1 MTPWWQ
7 GADEAV
13 FRQLHLIWRHP
24 ALDPIFR
31 LLTDPGKL
39 LVPLLLILLGALWME
54 RRRGLIALVVLVA
67 TIAVADQTSAKLL
80 KPAFARSRPSVALA
94 DSKPLFGV
102 RGSYSFPSV
111 HATNSFAAALVL
123 DAVFPGGRAALLTV
137 AGLVS
142 YSRIYVG
149 DHWPSDTL
157 AGALWGSLIGLA
169 GRFGFRRLAGPARRP
184 RGERAAGTPSGAP

>member
-13 FRQLHLIWRHP
+13 FRQLHLVWRHP

-39 LVPLLLILLGALWME
+39 LLPILLILLGALWME
-54 RRRGLIALVVLVA
+54 RRRGLIALLVLAA
-67 TIAVADQTSAKLL
+67 TIAVADQTSAKVL
-80 KPAFARSRPSVALA
+80 KPFFARSRPSAVVS
-94 DSKPLFGV
+94 DSQPLFGV

-123 DAVFPGGRAALLTV
+123 DAVFPGGRAAFLTV

-149 DHWPSDTL
+149 DHWPSDTV

-169 GRFGFRRLAGPARRP
+169 GRFGFRRLAGSAARP
-184 RGERAAGTPSGAP
+184 RAARVEATPSAAP